1 MSCVLFYS
9 SDRAE
14 SGVNAYSITSFY
26 ELKLIRA
33 LLQPFVLPFVRSLQS
48 RQNGVCV
55 NAEIKDYILGKR
67 QFSVCAAISVN
78 HK

>member
-9 SDRAE
+9 SNRAG

-33 LLQPFVLPFVRSLQS
+33 LLQPFVLPFVRSLRL

-67 QFSVCAAISVN
+67 QLPVCAAINVN